1 MKETCVLITG
11 SNRGYG
17 KAGGLSKISKI
28 FLKLFSIFFFETH
41 RKAIASRFLE
51 ECDKTCHVILHSRS
65 GQIEWLC
72 KTKYDASITVISG
85 DFRNQE

>member
-1 MKETCVLITG
+1 MRTDNWLKSGLRKSWG
-11 SNRGYG
+11 SFKN
-17 KAGGLSKISKI
+17 
-28 FLKLFSIFFFETH
+28 FENFSPFFFDFFFEIH

>member
-17 KAGGLSKISKI
+17 KAGGLSKFQNS
-28 FLKLFSIFFFETH
+28 FLDFFRTFFETY

-51 ECDKTCHVILHSRS
+51 ECDKTCRVILHSRS